1 MKVTLIKK
9 CVTNPVNLR
18 QKQVS
23 VVLYERFENALICKI
38 FTSLS
43 AGFAQISN
51 FSIFRQT
58 GDSLELLKL
67 FLKIVYP
74 TGYFGE
80 RKEKFRIFANVHGFS
95 IITDNGS

>member
-1 MKVTLIKK
+1 MSVESNFQK

-23 VVLYERFENALICKI
+23 VVFYEHFENALICII

-43 AGFAQISN
+43 AGFTQILN

-58 GDSLELLKL
+58 GDSLELLN
-67 FLKIVYP
+67 IVFENSLP
-74 TGYFGE
+74 KG
-80 RKEKFRIFANVHGFS
+80 IFW
-95 IITDNGS
+95 

>member
-1 MKVTLIKK
+1 MYVESNFKK

-23 VVLYERFENALICKI
+23 VVLYERFENALICII

-43 AGFAQISN
+43 AGFIQISN

-58 GDSLELLKL
+58 GDSLEPLN
-67 FLKIVYP
+67 IVFENSLP
-74 TGYFGE
+74 KGVFW
-80 RKEKFRIFANVHGFS
+80 
-95 IITDNGS
+95 

>member
-1 MKVTLIKK
+1 MWIESNFKK

-23 VVLYERFENALICKI
+23 VVLYDRFENVLICII

-43 AGFAQISN
+43 AGSTQISN

-58 GDSLELLKL
+58 GDSLELLN
-67 FLKIVYP
+67 IVFENSLP
-74 TGYFGE
+74 KG
-80 RKEKFRIFANVHGFS
+80 IFW
-95 IITDNGS
+95 